1 MMTITDAEILE
12 INAMIRKRD
21 AGAFARMCA
30 DKASGSA
37 AEWTCIFVVVG
48 IMLAAIFGAG
58 YAVGRVSALR
68 EARAAAVVAAA
79 RGDGL
84 AMLTGAVALCANG
97 GDAVKAARFVR
108 GAAAKGGAK

>member
-1 MMTITDAEILE
+1 MMTITDAEVLE
-12 INAMIRKRD
+12 INAMIKRRD

-30 DKASGSA
+30 DKANGAA

-48 IMLAAIFGAG
+48 IALAAIFCAG

-68 EARAAAVVAAA
+68 EARSAAVVAAA
-79 RGDGL
+79 HDDGM

-108 GAAAKGGAK
+108 VAAKEVR

>member
-1 MMTITDAEILE
+1 MTVTDAEILE
-12 INAMIRKRD
+12 INAMIRRRD

-30 DKASGSA
+30 DKASGAA
-37 AEWTCIFVVVG
+37 AEWTCIFVVAG
-48 IMLAAIFGAG
+48 ILCAGLFGAG

-68 EARAAAVVAAA
+68 EARSAAVVEEA
-79 RGDGL
+79 RNDGL

-108 GAAAKGGAK
+108 GAAKEVR

>member
-1 MMTITDAEILE
+1 MMTVTDAEIME

-30 DKASGSA
+30 DKANGAA
-37 AEWTCIFVVVG
+37 AEWACIFVVVG
-48 IMLAAIFGAG
+48 LAIAAIFGAG

-68 EARAAAVVAAA
+68 EARSAAVVAAA
-79 RGDGL
+79 HDDGM
-84 AMLTGAVALCANG
+84 AMLTGAIALCANG

-108 GAAAKGGAK
+108 GAAKEVR